1 MAKKKKSNLGTQI
14 LVYGFMILL
23 TIISF
28 MPFYIMIVNSTRSNL
43 DILNG
48 LSLIPGHSLV
58 ENYEI
63 MMKQLN
69 IWRGFRNS
77 LTISVPFT
85 VLSAYFGALTA
96 YGFAVYNFRG
106 KKIAFAFVL
115 GTMMIPQQLGLIGYF
130 ELNNKLG
137 LLDTYVPLI
146 IPAITNTMTIFFIK
160 QYVEQSLPKS
170 LIEAARIDGASEFA
184 IFNRIALPIMVP
196 AIATQS
202 IFNFVGSWNNYISPL
217 VLLFSEEKYPL
228 PVLISIIRGTAYR
241 TNFGAMCLI
250 IAISVVPVL
259 IAFAFLSKRIIAGLT
274 VGAVKE

>member
-1 MAKKKKSNLGTQI
+1 
-14 LVYGFMILL
+14 MILL

-241 TNFGAMCLI
+241 TNFGAMYLI

>member
-241 TNFGAMCLI
+241 TNFGAMYLI

>member
-1 MAKKKKSNLGTQI
+1 MAKKKSNLGTQI

-241 TNFGAMCLI
+241 TNFGAMYLI

>member
-1 MAKKKKSNLGTQI
+1 MVKKKKSDMGTQI

-28 MPFYIMIVNSTRSNL
+28 MPFYIMIINSTRSNL

-48 LSLIPGHSLV
+48 LSLLPGKSLG

-85 VLSAYFGALTA
+85 ILSAYFGALTA
-96 YGFAVYNFRG
+96 YGFAVYNFKG
-106 KKIAFAFVL
+106 KKFAFAFVL

-137 LLDTYVPLI
+137 LLDTYIPLI

-160 QYVEQSLPKS
+160 QYVEQSLSKS
-170 LIEAARIDGASEFA
+170 LVEAARIDGASEIA
-184 IFNRIALPIMVP
+184 IFHRIALPIMVP

-217 VLLFSEEKYPL
+217 VLLFSEEKYPYIEQTL
-228 PVLISIIRGTAYR
+228 VLCI
-241 TNFGAMCLI
+241 
-250 IAISVVPVL
+250 
-259 IAFAFLSKRIIAGLT
+259 
-274 VGAVKE
+274 

>member
-1 MAKKKKSNLGTQI
+1 MEKKKKSNLGTQI

-241 TNFGAMCLI
+241 TNFGAMYLI

-259 IAFAFLSKRIIAGLT
+259 IAFALLSKRIIAGLT